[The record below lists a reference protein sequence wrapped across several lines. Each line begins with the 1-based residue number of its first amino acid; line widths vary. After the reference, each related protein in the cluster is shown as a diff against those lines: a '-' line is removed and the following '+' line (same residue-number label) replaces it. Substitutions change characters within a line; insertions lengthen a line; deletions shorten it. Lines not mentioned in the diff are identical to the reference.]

1 MIWILSGSTITKL
14 MLVTSGSILFLN
26 SFSPQEKLWVVSNK
40 DNIINTSENLS
51 YITNTNNIHN
61 IEILKNK
68 GVVVDLENWRFTPEN
83 QKKNPIQIFKSA
95 SHYVEKN
102 NLKNWLMAAPSM
114 NLIRVMY
121 PTYKGKVY
129 LKFIQEN
136 IAGKIAPYVKAYD
149 IQAQGA
155 ENNPLYYK
163 QIIKK
168 ITSQLH
174 NSNKNIKIFAE
185 LNITKNS
192 NNKNKEK
199 IMEDIRNTQKY
210 VSGYWIA
217 VPDGSHNKVDKKQI
231 NTALQIIR
239 YTLYKKD

>member
-1 MIWILSGSTITKL
+1 MILILSGSAIAKL
-14 MLVTSGSILFLN
+14 MLVASGSILFLN
-26 SFSPQEKLWVVSNK
+26 SFIPQEKLWVVSNK
-40 DNIINTSENLS
+40 DNVINTGKNLS

-61 IEILKNK
+61 TEILKNK
-68 GVVVDLENWRFTPEN
+68 GVVVDLENWRFTPKN
-83 QKKNPIQIFKSA
+83 QKKNPIQAVKSA
-95 SHYVEKN
+95 SHYIEKN
-102 NLKNWLMAAPSM
+102 NLTNWLMAAPSM
-114 NLIRVMY
+114 NLIREIY

-168 ITSQLH
+168 ITRQLH
-174 NSNKNIKIFAE
+174 DSNKNIKIFAE

-192 NNKNKEK
+192 NNENKEK
-199 IMEDIRNTQKY
+199 ILEDIRNTQKY

-239 YTLYKKD
+239 YTLSKKD